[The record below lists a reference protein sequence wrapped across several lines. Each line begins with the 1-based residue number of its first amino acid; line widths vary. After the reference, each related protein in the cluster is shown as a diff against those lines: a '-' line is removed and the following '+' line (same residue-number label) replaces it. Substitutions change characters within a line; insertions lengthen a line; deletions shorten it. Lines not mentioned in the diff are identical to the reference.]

1 MTSLLSL
8 FGSFAK
14 IGAFTIGGG
23 YAMIPIIERDVV
35 DKHHWIEKED
45 FLDLLVIAQTAP
57 GILAVNMAILVG
69 NKIRGW
75 KGALVSAFGA
85 ALPSFIIIL
94 CFAMFLT
101 QYKDSAIFI
110 KIFKAVRPAVVALIA
125 VPVFNLAK
133 TAKVTWKTCW
143 IPVLVA
149 LAIWQLNISPIL
161 MIIAGGV
168 IGAVV
173 AYFQMNKQKKEEAQQ

>member
-1 MTSLLSL
+1 MASLTSLFLT
-8 FGSFAK
+8 FAK

-23 YAMIPIIERDVV
+23 YAMIPIIEREVV

-75 KGALVSAFGA
+75 KGAVVSAFSA

-94 CFAMFLT
+94 CFAMFLS
-101 QYKDSAIFI
+101 QYKDSPLFV

-143 IPVLVA
+143 IPIVAA
-149 LAIWQLNISPIL
+149 LAIWQFGISPIL
-161 MIIAGGV
+161 IIIVAGV
-168 IGAVV
+168 AGALG
-173 AYFQMNKQKKEEAQQ
+173 ALIEKRKTTQQK

>member
-1 MTSLLSL
+1 MASLTSLFL
-8 FGSFAK
+8 SFAK

-69 NKIRGW
+69 NKIKGW
-75 KGALVSAFGA
+75 KGALISAFGA

-94 CFAMFLT
+94 CFALFLT
-101 QYKDSAIFI
+101 QYKDSPIFE

-149 LAIWQLNISPIL
+149 LAIWKLSLSPIL
-161 MIIAGGV
+161 LIIVGGLV
-168 IGAVV
+168 GAVI
-173 AYFQMNKQKKEEAQQ
+173 AYFNMKKEQNKEVHQ